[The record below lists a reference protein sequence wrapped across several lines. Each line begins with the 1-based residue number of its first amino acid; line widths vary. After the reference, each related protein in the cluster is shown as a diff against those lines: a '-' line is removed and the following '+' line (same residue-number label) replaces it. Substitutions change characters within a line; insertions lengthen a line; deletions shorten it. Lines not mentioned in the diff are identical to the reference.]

1 MPTIQHH
8 SFRRPNS
15 VRSLIQQFHLPK
27 TSDAS
32 SRSVAVHGPQ
42 IGIPSQER
50 VGGPAIDHTVAGPAT
65 AGWCAFLR
73 KGGLGAPLSDW
84 ASFGRRRSV
93 LRVGRGPATGATRV
107 APVAGP
113 LGLFRSPPFRLA
125 CWSRAGDRRDS
136 SCTSRGPVV
145 RLGLSIV
152 AFRPA
157 RWARAGDGRDPS
169 CTRRRPSGTRNVRQ
183 LANLPGSRS
192 RTV

>member
-113 LGLFRSPPFRLA
+113 LSGWAFQSSRSVLRV
-125 CWSRAGDRRDS
+125 G
-136 SCTSRGPVV
+136 RGPGMGATRVAPVDGPAAPATAATRESSRFQVPNRLTLNVPAPALATGDDECPESSV
-145 RLGLSIV
+145 RVL
-152 AFRPA
+152 
-157 RWARAGDGRDPS
+157 
-169 CTRRRPSGTRNVRQ
+169 
-183 LANLPGSRS
+183 
-192 RTV
+192 